1 MTFTDVERYAIT
13 RMENLIR
20 GIAGCLTP
28 DTLQHVIDD
37 IDANQYY
44 PVHEDLA
51 RFAGRMAVQLA
62 SLTEEI

>member
-1 MTFTDVERYAIT
+1 MEAK

-20 GIAGCLTP
+20 EIAGCLTP

-37 IDANQYY
+37 IDANQPY
-44 PVHEDLA
+44 PGPEDLA
-51 RFAGRMAVQLA
+51 LFANRMAVQLA